1 MLPTNAAQL
10 AKRAVTAQARRER
23 RKHDAFV
30 RHELCFPVADGD
42 YFAHR
47 SAGKRRVLRSTRMT
61 ASRDL
66 AARFEAYADW
76 RRRLSAGISSLHAW
90 LQQQDLADAQADVK
104 VQQVLERLQQDK
116 LVVAFVAEFS
126 RGKSELI
133 NAIFFADFGQ
143 RLLPSSAGRTTMCP
157 TELLHDPSREP
168 SIRLLPIETRLNEA
182 TVSEFK
188 NYADEWVTFALDLGS
203 ADRMAET
210 LARVSQVKRVPVA
223 LARKYG
229 LFTDDDDDILAALER
244 GDEGSVDIPCWRH
257 AEINFPHPLL
267 QQGLVVLDTPG
278 LNAIG
283 TEPELTLNLL
293 PNAHAVLFLL
303 AADAGVT
310 KTDLDVWNGH
320 LAGEED
326 ATRAARIV
334 VLNKIDGLWDDLR
347 DEAEINEEIDR
358 QVRSSAQ
365 ILGISAAQ
373 VFAVSAQK
381 ALLAK
386 VNGDDDLLMRSRLPA
401 LEHSLSRKLIPAK
414 RDLVGAATQAEVRA
428 LTTAIRAILDARAVA
443 IGEQLAELIA
453 LRGKNQDVVEHMMT
467 RVKEE
472 KEVFERGLARYTALR
487 TVFTQHTND
496 LFEIIGLP
504 ALRNNASQT
513 RQRIEDSPFTRGVRE
528 AMGDFFARLRADFDQ
543 AGRQGAEIHDLMRAM
558 YMRFAHEHDID
569 IYVPP
574 QLSVLKYLKEI
585 ERMERAYNTHFN
597 TLWNMVSKAKYPL
610 MKQFF
615 ETIASRARHIYKVA
629 NRDVD
634 GWLRAVMSPLE
645 TQVREH
651 HIQLRRRLDSVRRIH
666 RASDELESRILELE
680 QAREA
685 LESQRQ
691 GHRDQSAA
699 VDMIIEAP
707 DALPLAANA

>member
-1 MLPTNAAQL
+1 MIP
-10 AKRAVTAQARRER
+10 
-23 RKHDAFV
+23 
-30 RHELCFPVADGD
+30 
-42 YFAHR
+42 
-47 SAGKRRVLRSTRMT
+47 
-61 ASRDL
+61 SRDL
-66 AARFEAYADW
+66 AARFEAYADC
-76 RRRLSAGISSLHAW
+76 RRRLSAGISSLHEW
-90 LQQQDLADAQADVK
+90 LSQQDLADAQADIK
-104 VQQVLERLQQDK
+104 VQQLIERLQQDK

-157 TELLHDPSREP
+157 TELLHDPSRPP

-188 NYADEWVTFALDLGS
+188 HYADEWVTFPLDLAA

-229 LFTDDDDDILAALER
+229 LFSERDDDILSALER
-244 GDEGSVDIPCWRH
+244 DEEGSVDIPCWRH

-267 QQGLVVLDTPG
+267 QQGLIILDTPG

-310 KTDLDVWNGH
+310 KTDLDVWNAH
-320 LAGEED
+320 LAGEDE
-326 ATRAARIV
+326 TTKAARIV
-334 VLNKIDGLWDDLR
+334 ILNKIDGLWDELK
-347 DEAEINEEIDR
+347 EEFEINAEIDR
-358 QVRSSAQ
+358 QVESSASM
-365 ILGISAAQ
+365 LGISAAQ

-386 VNGDDDLLMRSRLPA
+386 VNGDDPLLTRSRLPV

-414 RDLVGAATQAEVRA
+414 RDLVGAAMQTEIRA
-428 LTTAIRAILDARAVA
+428 LAASIRAILDSRANG
-443 IGEQLAELIA
+443 ISEQLAELIE
-453 LRGKNQDVVEHMMT
+453 LRGKNQDVVTHMMA
-467 RVKEE
+467 RVKDE
-472 KEVFERGLARYTALR
+472 KELFERGLARYTALR

-496 LFEIIGLP
+496 LYDVIGLSS
-504 ALRNNASQT
+504 LRQNAT
-513 RQRIEDSPFTRGVRE
+513 RTRERIEGSPFTKGVRD
-528 AMGDFFARLRADFDQ
+528 AMSDFFARLRADFDQ

-558 YMRFAHEHDID
+558 YTRFAHENRLD

-574 QLSVLKYLKEI
+574 QFSVLKYLKEI

-615 ETIASRARHIYKVA
+615 ETVASRARHIYKVA
-629 NRDVD
+629 NRDVEA
-634 GWLRAVMSPLE
+634 WLKAVMSPLE

-680 QAREA
+680 QSREA
-685 LESQRQ
+685 LETQRQ
-691 GHRDQSAA
+691 GLKQQVGAL
-699 VDMIIEAP
+699 DMVIEAP
-707 DALPLAANA
+707 DVLPLAANG

>member
-1 MLPTNAAQL
+1 
-10 AKRAVTAQARRER
+10 
-23 RKHDAFV
+23 
-30 RHELCFPVADGD
+30 
-42 YFAHR
+42 
-47 SAGKRRVLRSTRMT
+47 
-61 ASRDL
+61 
-66 AARFEAYADW
+66 
-76 RRRLSAGISSLHAW
+76 
-90 LQQQDLADAQADVK
+90 
-104 VQQVLERLQQDK
+104 
-116 LVVAFVAEFS
+116 
-126 RGKSELI
+126 
-133 NAIFFADFGQ
+133 
-143 RLLPSSAGRTTMCP
+143 MCP

-188 NYADEWVTFALDLGS
+188 NYADEWVTFPLDLGS

-691 GHRDQSAA
+691 GLRDQSAA

>member
-1 MLPTNAAQL
+1 MIP
-10 AKRAVTAQARRER
+10 
-23 RKHDAFV
+23 
-30 RHELCFPVADGD
+30 
-42 YFAHR
+42 
-47 SAGKRRVLRSTRMT
+47 
-61 ASRDL
+61 SRDL

-76 RRRLSAGISSLHAW
+76 RRRLSAGISSLHEW
-90 LQQQDLADAQADVK
+90 LQQQDLADAQADIK
-104 VQQVLERLQQDK
+104 VQLLLERLQQDK

-157 TELLHDPSREP
+157 TELLYDPSRPP

-182 TVSEFK
+182 TVHEFK
-188 NYADEWVTFALDLGS
+188 NYADEWVTFPLDLAI

-229 LFTDDDDDILAALER
+229 LFNEHDDDILSALER

-257 AEINFPHPLL
+257 AIINFPHPLL
-267 QQGLVVLDTPG
+267 QQGLVILDTPG

-320 LAGEED
+320 LAGEDE
-326 ATRAARIV
+326 ATKAARIV
-334 VLNKIDGLWDDLR
+334 ILNKIDGLWDELK
-347 DEAEINEEIDR
+347 EEVEINAEIDR
-358 QVRSSAQ
+358 QVESSAKL
-365 ILGISAAQ
+365 LGISAAQ

-386 VNGDDDLLMRSRLPA
+386 VNGDDALLARSRLPC

-414 RDLVGAATQAEVRA
+414 RDLVGAATQTEIRA
-428 LTTAIRAILDARAVA
+428 LGAAVRSMLESRSLGIA
-443 IGEQLAELIA
+443 EQLTELCA
-453 LRGKNQDVVEHMMT
+453 LRGKNQDVVEHMMS
-467 RVKEE
+467 RVEEE
-472 KEVFERGLARYTALR
+472 KALFERGLARYTALR

-496 LFEIIGLP
+496 LFDVIGLS
-504 ALRNNASQT
+504 ALRQNAART
-513 RQRIEDSPFTRGVRE
+513 RQRIESSPFTRGVRE
-528 AMGDFFARLRADFDQ
+528 AMSEFFARLRTDFDR
-543 AGRQGAEIHDLMRAM
+543 AGRQSAEIHDLMRAM
-558 YMRFAHEHDID
+558 YARFAHEHGLEA
-569 IYVPP
+569 YVPP
-574 QLSVLKYLKEI
+574 QFSVLKYLKEI

-615 ETIASRARHIYKVA
+615 ETVASRARHIYKVG
-629 NRDVD
+629 NRDVES
-634 GWLRAVMSPLE
+634 WLKAVMSPLE

-651 HIQLRRRLDSVRRIH
+651 HVQLRRRLDSVRRIH
-666 RASDELESRILELE
+666 RASDELEGRIQELE

-685 LESQRQ
+685 IDAQRHGLKQ
-691 GHRDQSAA
+691 RLAMLDA
-699 VDMIIEAP
+699 IIEAP
-707 DALPLAANA
+707 DVMPMAANA

>member
-1 MLPTNAAQL
+1 MIP
-10 AKRAVTAQARRER
+10 
-23 RKHDAFV
+23 
-30 RHELCFPVADGD
+30 
-42 YFAHR
+42 
-47 SAGKRRVLRSTRMT
+47 
-61 ASRDL
+61 SRDL
-66 AARFEAYADW
+66 AVRFEAYADW
-76 RRRLSAGISSLHAW
+76 RRRLSAGISSLHEW
-90 LQQQDLADAQADVK
+90 LQQQDLAGAQVDVK
-104 VQQVLERLQQDK
+104 VQQLLERLQQDK

-157 TELLHDPSREP
+157 TELLHDPSLPP
-168 SIRLLPIETRLNEA
+168 SIRLLPIETRLNDA
-182 TVSEFK
+182 TVTEFK
-188 NYADEWVTFALDLGS
+188 NYADEWVNFPLDLGA
-203 ADRMAET
+203 ADRMAEA

-229 LFTDDDDDILAALER
+229 LFTERDADILSALEK
-244 GDEGSVDIPCWRH
+244 GDQGSIDIPCWRH
-257 AEINFPHPLL
+257 AVINFPHPLL
-267 QQGLVVLDTPG
+267 QQGLVILDTPG

-320 LAGEED
+320 LAGEDD
-326 ATRAARIV
+326 ATKASRIV
-334 VLNKIDGLWDDLR
+334 ILNKIDGLWDELKEDV
-347 DEAEINEEIDR
+347 EINAEIDR
-358 QVRSSAQ
+358 QVESSAAM
-365 ILGISAAQ
+365 LGISPAQ

-386 VNGDDDLLMRSRLPA
+386 VNGDDALLARSRLPV

-414 RDLVGAATQAEVRA
+414 RDLVGAATQSEIRA
-428 LTTAIRAILDARAVA
+428 LSGSIRAILDARAA
-443 IGEQLAELIA
+443 GIGEQLAELIA
-453 LRGKNQDVVEHMMT
+453 LRGKNQDVVEHMMA

-472 KEVFERGLARYTALR
+472 KELFERGLARYTALR

-496 LFEIIGLP
+496 LFDVIGLS
-504 ALRNNASQT
+504 ALRHNASRT
-513 RQRIEDSPFTRGVRE
+513 RKRIEDSPFTRGVRE
-528 AMGDFFARLRADFDQ
+528 AMGEFFARLRGDFDQ

-558 YMRFAHEHDID
+558 YARFAHEHGLET
-569 IYVPP
+569 YVPP
-574 QLSVLKYLKEI
+574 QFSVLKYLKEI

-629 NRDVD
+629 NRDVE
-634 GWLRAVMSPLE
+634 GWLKAVMSPLE

-651 HIQLRRRLDSVRRIH
+651 HIQLRRRLDSIRRIH
-666 RASDELESRILELE
+666 RASDELESRIMELE
-680 QAREA
+680 QSRDGLEA
-685 LESQRQ
+685 QLDGLRRQ
-691 GHRDQSAA
+691 VSALDL
-699 VDMIIEAP
+699 VIEAP
-707 DALPLAANA
+707 DALPMAANG